1 MFCGNCGYKIINVGD
16 GKCPNCSAPLDMTM
30 ESSGTKEINSQENS
44 PEEKQEKTKE
54 TFLVDKE
61 EQVISK
67 IGFSY
72 LQSFI
77 IYGIMRK
84 TSAIL
89 TDKRIYFSGK
99 CYQKSGG
106 HFVEDER
113 EAICE
118 LEDIVATGIVHV
130 KWIGLLVMGII
141 LMILGV
147 IGIGIDFNLEEDIP
161 FYIGGVMVLIA
172 IIMLVVYALTR
183 KTWYEVSTAGS
194 TIRLDVFKLGGI
206 KNVKIFDH
214 EVHRQKQNRV
224 DAYLDSLN
232 PNRSK

>member
-1 MFCGNCGYKIINVGD
+1 MPELFCTIRHDHGEQWNKGD
-16 GKCPNCSAPLDMTM
+16 KQSGKQ
-30 ESSGTKEINSQENS
+30 SGRKAG
-44 PEEKQEKTKE
+44 KTKE

-61 EQVISK
+61 EQVISQ

-89 TDKRIYFSGK
+89 TDKRVYFSGK
-99 CYQKSGG
+99 CFQKSGG
-106 HFVEDER
+106 RFVEDER

-141 LMILGV
+141 LMIVGV
-147 IGIGIDFNLEEDIP
+147 IVMLTVAFGR
-161 FYIGGVMVLIA
+161 GGVMVLIA